1 MTLETDEEETEG
13 ACQEEG
19 CQVLL
24 VGREIFSKVQH
35 KQLLSSHPLA
45 VMGTCTLPT
54 APQEGTGSA
63 SAEQA
68 ALEPA
73 AQWCCARAKCA
84 PQGGTLWCSQLG
96 EALHGEMKPAGELP
110 VIH

>member
-1 MTLETDEEETEG
+1 M
-13 ACQEEG
+13 
-19 CQVLL
+19 
-24 VGREIFSKVQH
+24 QH

-45 VMGTCTLPT
+45 VRDTCPLPT
-54 APQEGTGSA
+54 APQAGTGSA

-73 AQWCCARAKCA
+73 ARWCCARAKCA

-96 EALHGEMKPAGELP
+96 EALHGEMKAAGELP
-110 VIH
+110 VIY